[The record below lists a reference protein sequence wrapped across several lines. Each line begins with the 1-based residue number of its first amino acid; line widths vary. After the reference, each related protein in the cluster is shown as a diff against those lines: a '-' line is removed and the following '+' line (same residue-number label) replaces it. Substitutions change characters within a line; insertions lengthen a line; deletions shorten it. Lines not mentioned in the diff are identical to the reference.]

1 MSILAQIQM
10 FFRVKTNSALDA
22 MEDPRQTLEYA
33 YTKQQ
38 EMLSKVKQGL
48 IEVATSRRQVE
59 FQSKKLRERIPQLD
73 DQAMRALTAGRED
86 LARMALQ
93 RKQTC
98 LTELA
103 GLDKQAAEIAEEER
117 KLTAAERQF
126 ATQVESF
133 RTRRDALSA
142 RYTAAEA
149 QVHITESLSGL
160 SKDSAS
166 LGSSI
171 ERAEEKID
179 RMQARASAIDALME
193 NGALNPIGGGDAI
206 ERELNQMAAGQAV
219 DQELAALKAKLNP
232 VVATTQQDVPPES
245 TELEAK

>member
-10 FFRVKTNSALDA
+10 FFRVKTSTALDS

-38 EMLSKVKQGL
+38 EMLHKVKQGL

-59 FQSKKLRERIPQLD
+59 FQAKKLRERLPLLD
-73 DQAMRALTAGRED
+73 DQAQRALAAGRED

-98 LTELA
+98 LTELT
-103 GLDKQAAEIAEEER
+103 GLDQQAAEIAEEER
-117 KLTAAERQF
+117 KLTVAERQF
-126 ATQVESF
+126 STQVDSF

-166 LGSSI
+166 LGGSI
-171 ERAEEKID
+171 ERAEEKIG

-206 ERELNQMAAGQAV
+206 ERELGQLSANMAV
-219 DQELAALKAKLNP
+219 DSELAVLKAKLNP
-232 VVATTQQDVPPES
+232 VAVQEVPSES
-245 TELEAK
+245 TELETN

>member
-10 FFRVKTNSALDA
+10 FFKVRTSAALDA
-22 MEDPRQTLEYA
+22 AEDPRQTLEYA

-38 EMLSKVKQGL
+38 EMLRQVKQGL
-48 IEVATSRRQVE
+48 IEVATSRRQIE
-59 FQSKKLRERIPQLD
+59 FQAKKLRERLPQLD
-73 DQAMRALTAGRED
+73 DQAQRALTAGRED

-103 GLDKQAAEIAEEER
+103 QLDQQAGEIAEEER

-126 ATQVESF
+126 SSQVDSF
-133 RTRRDALSA
+133 RTRRDSLSA

-160 SKDSAS
+160 SKDSET

-171 ERAEEKID
+171 ERAEGKIG

-193 NGALNPIGGGDAI
+193 NGALNPIAGGDAI
-206 ERELNQMAAGQAV
+206 ERELNQLSANQAV
-219 DQELAALKAKLNP
+219 DQELAALKAKLTP
-232 VVATTQQDVPPES
+232 VVERQEVAAETTDAQPE
-245 TELEAK
+245 

>member
-10 FFRVKTNSALDA
+10 FFKVKTSTALDA

-33 YTKQQ
+33 YAKQQ
-38 EMLSKVKQGL
+38 EMLRKVKQGL

-59 FQSKKLRERIPQLD
+59 FQAKKLRERLPVLD
-73 DQAMRALTAGRED
+73 DQAQRALASGRED

-103 GLDKQAAEIAEEER
+103 GLDQQAAEIAEEER

-126 ATQVESF
+126 STQVDSF

-166 LGSSI
+166 LGGSI
-171 ERAEEKID
+171 ERAEEKIG

-206 ERELNQMAAGQAV
+206 ERELSQLSANRAV
-219 DQELAALKAKLNP
+219 DDELAALKAKLNP
-232 VVATTQQDVPPES
+232 VAPETTD
-245 TELEAK
+245 LEAS

>member
-10 FFRVKTNSALDA
+10 FFKVRTSSALEA

-38 EMLSKVKQGL
+38 EMLRKVKQGL

-59 FQSKKLRERIPQLD
+59 FQAKKLRERLPVLD
-73 DQAMRALTAGRED
+73 DQAQRALSAGRED

-98 LTELA
+98 LNELT
-103 GLDKQAAEIAEEER
+103 GLDQQAAEIAEEER

-126 ATQVESF
+126 STQVDSF

-166 LGSSI
+166 LGGSI
-171 ERAEEKID
+171 ERAEEKIG

-206 ERELNQMAAGQAV
+206 ERELGQLSANLAV
-219 DQELAALKAKLNP
+219 DNELAALKAKLNP
-232 VVATTQQDVPPES
+232 VAPAATQEVATES
-245 TELEAK
+245 TDLEAN